1 MNDDIE
7 KSILQGRVIKLYIL
21 KEYLTN
27 KKTIVDVCILSER
40 KDEDGY
46 NAYVVIEGERY
57 SESKIKEI
65 ESSNDRD
72 TVILDLRK
80 H

>member
-57 SESKIKEI
+57 
-65 ESSNDRD
+65 R
-72 TVILDLRK
+72 
-80 H
+80 